1 MSGGGFG
8 RMVRPFIAILVF
20 FAVIM
25 LLLFWALTGPIGGVL
40 AAVVGPL
47 ALLGVLYGKYTRMES
62 GTVVRFS
69 EHGVELSDTMG
80 FHLRLAWRDITR
92 IGQVDSQMARPTPV
106 GFRGG
111 SLRVGVAPMVSQ
123 GIIGWGDRV
132 IPPNA
137 PGWMRQKLATQ
148 PVNPADGRPEV
159 AIPLGG
165 VDPNWLQGPMGQWI
179 QQYRPDLLGG
189 QWGAGHAP
197 PAPQPGPGHPAGP
210 GQPGYPAAP
219 GYPPAGNQMPG
230 QPGSGYSAAPGYP
243 PAAPGHPPAGNAVP
257 GQPQPGYPPPQP
269 PGQPPYGQPYPPR

>member
-25 LLLFWALTGPIGGVL
+25 LLLFWALTGPVGGV
-40 AAVVGPL
+40 AAAIVGPL

-80 FHLRLAWRDITR
+80 FHMRLAWRDATR

-111 SLRVGVAPMVSQ
+111 SLRIGVAPMVSQ

-132 IPPNA
+132 IPANA
-137 PGWMRQKLATQ
+137 PGWMRQKLAAQ

-179 QQYRPDLLGG
+179 QQYRPDLLGQGPGYVPG
-189 QWGAGHAP
+189 Q
-197 PAPQPGPGHPAGP
+197 PQPGQGYPAGP
-210 GQPGYPAAP
+210 GHAP
-219 GYPPAGNQMPG
+219 GYPPG
-230 QPGSGYSAAPGYP
+230 
-243 PAAPGHPPAGNAVP
+243 
-257 GQPQPGYPPPQP
+257 QPGYPPPQP
-269 PGQPPYGQPYPPR
+269 GYPPQPPGYPPHGQPYPPQ